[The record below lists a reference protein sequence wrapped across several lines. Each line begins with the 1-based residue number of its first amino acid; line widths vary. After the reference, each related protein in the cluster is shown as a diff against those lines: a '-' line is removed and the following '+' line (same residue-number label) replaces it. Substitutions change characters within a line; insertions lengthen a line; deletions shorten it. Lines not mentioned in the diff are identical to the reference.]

1 MYWECFSDCWEYS
14 HLGEVHDVKLA
25 LFVIAVANDL
35 QHLPSVC
42 LVTSKTSN
50 FQLFVNLHGLGC
62 NVNVSFLL
70 SFFCH
75 LHSHIFLVN
84 DDIIDVQGDVVAG
97 LRHLHFCSSIFFIWL
112 FQQPTFSLISTWP
125 AMVKLSSTMKG
136 MRWTCWWTLWHSCT
150 WKGNADLVELG
161 MDVCW
166 EPNVDVPDF
175 LCYLKEWWMT
185 RVEGVVTAFQWGQK
199 SPQKFCQKSS
209 R

>member
-1 MYWECFSDCWEYS
+1 MFTPGRDSQCKI
-14 HLGEVHDVKLA
+14 GA
-25 LFVIAVANDL
+25 LRHSYGQRSPTSL
-35 QHLPSVC
+35 QCLSVGR
-42 LVTSKTSN
+42 N
-50 FQLFVNLHGLGC
+50 HIENFFFQLFVTRHGLAC
-62 NVNVSFLL
+62 YFNVSFLL

-150 WKGNADLVELG
+150 WKGNTDLVELG

-166 EPNVDVPDF
+166 KPNVDVPDF

-199 SPQKFCQKSS
+199 CPQKFLPEA
-209 R
+209 